1 MVGGAN
7 AQYQDTLLKVVMV
20 GDSGVGKSSL
30 LCRYTRRTFDQSLDA
45 PVGVDFLHKRVT
57 IDGMG
62 VQYQLWDTAGQ
73 ERFRTIMRTYY
84 RGAQGIVLVYDV
96 SSPSSFDN
104 LHRWLDDISSAHSNS
119 TCCHA
124 PPPHSNV
131 PCLLSC
137 LPACVACC

>member
-7 AQYQDTLLKVVMV
+7 AHDTLLKVVMV

-45 PVGVDFLHKRVT
+45 TVGVDFLHKRVT

-119 TCCHA
+119 TCCPA
-124 PPPHSNV
+124 
-131 PCLLSC
+131 CLPAC
-137 LPACVACC
+137 LPACVACY